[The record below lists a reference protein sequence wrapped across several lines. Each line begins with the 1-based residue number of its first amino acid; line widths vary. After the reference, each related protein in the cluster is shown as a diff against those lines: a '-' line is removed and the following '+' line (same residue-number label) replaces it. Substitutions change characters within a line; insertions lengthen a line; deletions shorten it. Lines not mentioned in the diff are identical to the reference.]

1 MVTSLPQSYLLAA
14 RIHPQGP
21 MPDWLST
28 WLSWSSLGASGTLG
42 LGLLFTALEEGLQ
55 GDGVA
60 GACALWFAGLGFC
73 LVALLILRRSGIRLH
88 L

>member
-1 MVTSLPQSYLLAA
+1 
-14 RIHPQGP
+14 

-42 LGLLFTALEEGLQ
+42 LGLLFTALDEGLQ
-55 GDGVA
+55 GGGVA

-73 LVALLILRRSGIRLH
+73 LVALLILRRCKIDMRL
-88 L
+88 

>member
-1 MVTSLPQSYLLAA
+1 MWFPETYVQCSKNCA
-14 RIHPQGP
+14 QGP

-42 LGLLFTALEEGLQ
+42 IGLLFTALDEGLQ
-55 GDGVA
+55 GGGVESS
-60 GACALWFAGLGFC
+60 CALWFAGLGFC
-73 LVALLILRRSGIRLH
+73 LVALLIFRRSGIRLR